1 MTVCTEKVTLIQ
13 LLLYFLRPPMLTLA
27 EGEVLLIRV
36 SVVEIEGTWVSIVAT
51 TDARAPFVFYTLL
64 LESSLTLDCFLV

>member
-1 MTVCTEKVTLIQ
+1 
-13 LLLYFLRPPMLTLA
+13 MLTLA